1 MNIGLTTLG
10 SRRTLA
16 VSRPPDMRRR
26 CRNPVSLCEEREF
39 TSSQILRSWRP
50 MLRCIV
56 DCTNNILRYIDPRPN
71 KLSFVRIGS
80 NKIIMIYNV

>member
-56 DCTNNILRYIDPRPN
+56 DLQEAMGQKQVIVSSGNLLM
-71 KLSFVRIGS
+71 K
-80 NKIIMIYNV
+80 